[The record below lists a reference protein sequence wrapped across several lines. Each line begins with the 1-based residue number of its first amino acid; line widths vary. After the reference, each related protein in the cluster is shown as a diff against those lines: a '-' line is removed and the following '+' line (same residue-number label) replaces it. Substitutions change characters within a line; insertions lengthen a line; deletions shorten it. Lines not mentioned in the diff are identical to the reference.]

1 MYSSRSVGTGLL
13 FRCPRLDPEAAP
25 SAREQERKA
34 PESRN
39 PKQYYGEQ
47 DYLKEIPDPCLEP
60 VDLLEEYI
68 QIIQNFGPWGADRAA
83 LVYLIHLEKLKTKAV
98 YERHYL
104 LLCLVFTVLL
114 EIRSL
119 CEEEFQG
126 YSEYERIEKFSH
138 PKVLRLLDIL
148 RIYRPP
154 IASKLPGSNNPTEQ
168 TDSTVLAHADDL
180 ADQVQKLSTETLQ
193 PVELPEN
200 SPSFV
205 RRPTTQLGHV
215 SRRRRPDFPARHHR
229 VREDAYQLCGMIFTE
244 RRTTAKLLYHL
255 LKDASRCD
263 PQLAYLSPLYTVDRI
278 EGMTVKE
285 IESEDRKQEDV
296 MKRFRSRDC
305 NILVA
310 TSVLE
315 DGIDVPA
322 CHLVIR
328 YDLPQTYRAYVHS
341 KARARAKKSHY
352 ILMVEKE
359 RMDEFLVNLSH
370 FHATEQILLS
380 KSGYH
385 NSLGEFINHSE
396 DILNNIEKP
405 YTSGD
410 AAKSYAS
417 LHNAISI
424 INRYCAK
431 LPSDCFTRLIPV
443 WKIRTVKQEY
453 VDPSIWDKWSEL
465 FRKSDAAGKMR
476 LDVAYVCSLQLPINS
491 PLRQTVSGLP
501 MPSKVIAKRSAALE
515 ACRLLHQQKELD
527 DNFYPTGKEN
537 LRLEE
542 EEDYN
547 ADLEDEIVP
556 DNLPRPGT
564 TKRRQYYYKQV
575 AEPFIDG
582 IPRPNQPCYLYAITM
597 VLTEPIP
604 EEQNTRGRKIYKPE
618 TSLQSLGILNSK
630 PLSQICP
637 FPIFTRSG
645 EVEVQIVKIA
655 EEVYVTEEQLKQ
667 ITDFQ
672 RYIFRNVLSLEKDP
686 MLLDVFHADCSYL
699 IVPLKRNSLADN
711 SPLHLDFAFIDLIS
725 SVRDAK
731 PQLVADEERTGYVFD
746 PRMFADAVVM
756 KWYRDQEHPQCFYV
770 AEIFYELNP
779 QSKFPDNNYPTFE
792 KYYRHKYGIQIQN
805 LKQPLLDVDHT
816 SARLNFLTPRYVNRK
831 GVMLPT
837 SSEHTKKTQRES
849 LQQKQILVPELCSI
863 HPFSASLWRQAVCL
877 PCILYRLNGLLLAEQ
892 LRCKVA
898 MEISLGKS
906 QLDPDPIL
914 PPVQKSVSAKN
925 VEEVKQPKDET
936 EDNNVPKSP
945 SKPQKKESKEA
956 KKSTGASVLDIGVW
970 NPDTIDGNNQNG
982 TGETVDEDYDY
993 SDLQAVALLTNE
1005 NGADFDWSKPV
1016 VDISGLE
1023 GSLPK
1028 FGVGTQDYVGSWEEP
1043 KPKEFSQYRPKS
1055 PSELISNFSDGSYN
1069 SDQSMN
1075 DSESDD
1081 DSEEEENVC
1090 KVKEFG
1096 PKFVCRGDTAEAI
1109 EEPINPKAKKF
1120 KSPEEEELEEGQLD
1134 DEEPYEQVEDL
1145 LSMKNQWNVDLTNSD
1160 LERKCEELLKLH
1172 KAVIVDESVVPVDSE
1187 IPIVSPFHS
1196 RIVGHPD
1203 NLAEVSGNV
1212 ISSHDISGTT
1222 TGKSNRR
1229 LASESP
1235 HMLELT
1241 RLLLEQ
1247 CASEIHDECDPSS
1260 DASTQLPHII
1270 HPIQKEERVLAAVEM
1285 SVPGLD
1291 FPFSFDEQQGLEN
1304 HPGPSPSVILQAFTM
1319 SSANDGIN
1327 LERLE
1332 TIGDSF
1338 LKYSITTYLYCK
1350 YSSIHEGEL
1359 SHLRSRQVSNLHLYQ
1374 LGKKKLF
1381 GGCMV
1386 ATKFNPHEN
1395 WLPPGYVIP
1404 DALEEALISSGIPLN
1419 YWNVVDL
1426 QGMEHMSSE
1435 QVKALVQEK
1444 SEQIMLRF
1452 GGKIPSVEDMVVEGN
1467 IYQAQDLPRFVPY
1480 NLLTQHSIPDKS
1492 IADCVEALIGAYLRA
1507 CGPRG
1512 ALLFMSWLGL
1522 KVLPVLDGGSYG
1534 YWTPPVSPLVDQP
1547 LHVHVMLDHMLAGF
1561 DSFEEK
1567 ICYKFNDRSYL
1578 LQAFSHA
1585 SYYLNRLTDCYQ
1597 RLEFLGDAVLDYL
1610 ITRYLYENLPRHP
1623 PGALTDLRSALV
1635 NNTTFA
1641 VLAERYEFHR
1651 YFKHLSP
1658 TLNQIMDKF
1667 IKAQEENGHSINEEY
1682 YMIEAEDVE
1691 VPKVLG
1697 DVFESVAGAI
1707 YLDSHMSLNAVWRVY
1722 YNMMKKEID
1731 EFSINVPKSPI
1742 RELLELETDRV
1753 KFGKA
1758 ERLPDG
1764 RLRVTVD
1771 VIGKGTF
1778 KGIGRNYRIAK
1789 CTAAKYALRTLEK
1802 RKMLT
1807 KRGEQ

>member
-1 MYSSRSVGTGLL
+1 MYYSRWTEELGKSQVLVMTYSIFLEVIHKNFLKMNKLNLLILDDCHNVMNNEALKGVLTLYENAASSVHPRILGLTASIVNNICKPMELSQLITILETKLKSVISTSNNVLSALQHSTRPKELICEISSKYEATELQQEIMGRILL
-13 FRCPRLDPEAAP
+13 LNDYLRDHRYDPAE
-25 SAREQERKA
+25 
-34 PESRN
+34 
-39 PKQYYGEQ
+39 YYGEQ
-47 DYLKEIPDPCLEP
+47 DYLKEIPNPCHEP
-60 VDLLEEYI
+60 LDLLEEYI

-119 CEEEFQG
+119 CEEEFQK
-126 YSEYERIEKFSH
+126 YSEYERIVKFSH

-154 IASKLPGSNNPTEQ
+154 IPSVLPTSAELVEVSDSLVSSEGQTVQTPKL
-168 TDSTVLAHADDL
+168 A
-180 ADQVQKLSTETLQ
+180 TETSQ
-193 PVELPEN
+193 TAELIEN
-200 SPSFV
+200 GPAILRQS
-205 RRPTTQLGHV
+205 TTQPGHT
-215 SRRRRPDFPARHHR
+215 SRRRRPDFSNRHHR
-229 VREDAYQLCGMIFTE
+229 NREDAYQLCGMIFTE

-263 PQLAYLSPLYTVDRI
+263 PQLAYLSPLYTVDRM
-278 EGMTVKE
+278 EGVSVKE
-285 IESEDRKQEDV
+285 MENEERKQEDV

-328 YDLPQTYRAYVHS
+328 YDLPQSYRAYVHS
-341 KARARAKKSHY
+341 KARARAKKAHY
-352 ILMVEKE
+352 ILMVENE
-359 RMDEFLVNLSH
+359 RMDEFLVDLSH

-385 NSLGEFINHSE
+385 NSVAEFFNHNE
-396 DILNNIEKP
+396 DMLNCIQAP
-405 YTSGD
+405 YPSDETSN
-410 AAKSYAS
+410 SYAS
-417 LHNAISI
+417 LQNAISI

-431 LPSDCFTRLIPV
+431 LPSDCFTRLTPV
-443 WKIRTVKQEY
+443 WRIQNV
-453 VDPSIWDKWSEL
+453 
-465 FRKSDAAGKMR
+465 F
-476 LDVAYVCSLQLPINS
+476 LDVAYICSLQLPINS
-491 PLRQTVSGLP
+491 PLRKTVLSQP
-501 MPSKVIAKRSAALE
+501 MPSKVTAKRSAALE
-515 ACRLLHQQKELD
+515 ACRLLHQKKELD
-527 DNFYPTGKEN
+527 DHFYPTGKEN

-547 ADLEDEIVP
+547 ADLEEENVP
-556 DNLPRPGT
+556 ENLPRPGT

-575 AEPFIDG
+575 ADPFING
-582 IPRPNQPCYLYAITM
+582 IPRPDQPCYLYAITM
-597 VLTEPIP
+597 VLSEPIP

-618 TSLQSLGILNSK
+618 TSIQSLGILNSK

-645 EVEVQIVKIA
+645 EVEVEIVKISDA
-655 EEVYVTEEQLKQ
+655 IRVTEGQLKQ
-667 ITDFQ
+667 ISDFQ

-686 MLLDVFHADCSYL
+686 MLLDVYNADCSYL
-699 IVPLKRNSLADN
+699 IVPLRRSSFSEHSKLS
-711 SPLHLDFAFIDLIS
+711 LDFVFIDLIS
-725 SVRDAK
+725 SVRDSK
-731 PQLVADEERTGYVFD
+731 PQLIAEEVRSGYVFD
-746 PRMFADAVVM
+746 PRLFSDAVVM

-898 MEISLGKS
+898 TEISLGRS
-906 QLDPDPIL
+906 QLEPGFCWPALRFDWKCKSSDPAL
-914 PPVQKSVSAKN
+914 PPLQRESIAKKVEDTKLKVCPEENDASKSSSK
-925 VEEVKQPKDET
+925 
-936 EDNNVPKSP
+936 VPKREI
-945 SKPQKKESKEA
+945 KEG
-956 KKSTGASVLDIGVW
+956 KKSAGASLLDIGVW
-970 NPDTIDGNNQNG
+970 NPDAINGSNNQ
-982 TGETVDEDYDY
+982 
-993 SDLQAVALLTNE
+993 SDN
-1005 NGADFDWSKPV
+1005 
-1016 VDISGLE
+1016 
-1023 GSLPK
+1023 
-1028 FGVGTQDYVGSWEEP
+1028 
-1043 KPKEFSQYRPKS
+1043 
-1055 PSELISNFSDGSYN
+1055 GSYN
-1069 SDQSMN
+1069 SGQSAN
-1075 DSESDD
+1075 DSDTDD
-1081 DSEEEENVC
+1081 VSEEDESGC

-1109 EEPINPKAKKF
+1109 EEPINLKARKF
-1120 KSPEEEELEEGQLD
+1120 KSPEEEELEEELTED
-1134 DEEPYEQVEDL
+1134 DEPYENIEDL
-1145 LSMKNQWNVDLTNSD
+1145 LSMKMQWNVDIPNRD
-1160 LERKCEELLKLH
+1160 LEVKCENLLILH
-1172 KAVIVDESVVPVDSE
+1172 KALIVDQSDDT
-1187 IPIVSPFHS
+1187 
-1196 RIVGHPD
+1196 G
-1203 NLAEVSGNV
+1203 LV
-1212 ISSHDISGTT
+1212 IT
-1222 TGKSNRR
+1222 
-1229 LASESP
+1229 
-1235 HMLELT
+1235 ELT
-1241 RLLLEQ
+1241 
-1247 CASEIHDECDPSS
+1247 
-1260 DASTQLPHII
+1260 
-1270 HPIQKEERVLAAVEM
+1270 
-1285 SVPGLD
+1285 VPGLD
-1291 FPFSFDEQQGLEN
+1291 FPFSFDEQQGLES

-1338 LKYSITTYLYCK
+1338 LKYAITTYLYCK

-1452 GGKIPSVEDMVVEGN
+1452 GGKIPSVEEVAMDGN
-1467 IYQAQDLPRFVPY
+1467 IFHAQDLPRFVPY

-1522 KVLPVLDGGSYG
+1522 KVLPVINEGSYG
-1534 YWTPPVSPLVDQP
+1534 YWTPPISPLVDQP
-1547 LHVHVMLDHMLAGF
+1547 LDIHVELDRMLAGF
-1561 DSFEEK
+1561 ESFEEK

-1658 TLNQIMDKF
+1658 SLNQIMDKF

-1731 EFSINVPKSPI
+1731 EFSKNVPKSPI